1 MMISNAEVGID
12 EDDINELVQ
21 LSHSAAQGPL
31 DYMMCCF
38 CTAFSRYYPDKH
50 SPNLRPMPL
59 LAVVGWLTMKACT
72 TAGGS
77 SLSHKHPLH
86 VLWMCLRY
94 NKLLSQPCMQNSV
107 QVDQTPGMV
116 IMA

>member
-1 MMISNAEVGID
+1 MLLLYS
-12 EDDINELVQ
+12 
-21 LSHSAAQGPL
+21 
-31 DYMMCCF
+31 
-38 CTAFSRYYPDKH
+38 FSRYYPDKH

-107 QVDQTPGMV
+107 QVDQTPAWSSWHDVYTDTLSKLPREGV
-116 IMA
+116 LGRLGLIKAHLKLG